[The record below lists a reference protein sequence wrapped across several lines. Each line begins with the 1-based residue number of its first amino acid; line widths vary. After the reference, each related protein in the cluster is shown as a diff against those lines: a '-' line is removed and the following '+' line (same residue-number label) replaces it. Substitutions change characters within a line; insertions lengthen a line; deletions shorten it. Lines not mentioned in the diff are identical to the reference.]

1 MVWYSE
7 VWFGLVY
14 GMWYGMVWYGMV
26 WYGMVWYGMVWY
38 GMVWYGVASTGG
50 IVYGMVYI
58 LFQTAPSYVEYSIYK
73 SPCMYYYYR
82 TRNPKSR

>member
-14 GMWYGMVWYGMV
+14 GI
-26 WYGMVWYGMVWY
+26 WYGMVWY

-58 LFQTAPSYVEYSIYK
+58 LFATASIVTSNTPSTKAHACI
-73 SPCMYYYYR
+73 R
-82 TRNPKSR
+82 TITIEREAPKSR